1 MLNGA
6 VSGAVQSLQAAVD
19 AKQIQITQTIP
30 LNLGVA
36 MSPVVLQQLLTSVLD
51 NAIKFSNARGIVE
64 VHAES
69 RRSRAI
75 ITISDT
81 GVGIQRDKLNQL
93 MAPFSRATDVMRFD
107 YEGMGPSL
115 YLDKV
120 IMEQVGG
127 TFTIDSEPEKGT
139 TVTLELPTS

>member
-1 MLNGA
+1 
-6 VSGAVQSLQAAVD
+6 
-19 AKQIQITQTIP
+19 
-30 LNLGVA
+30 

-139 TVTLELPTS
+139 TVALELPTS